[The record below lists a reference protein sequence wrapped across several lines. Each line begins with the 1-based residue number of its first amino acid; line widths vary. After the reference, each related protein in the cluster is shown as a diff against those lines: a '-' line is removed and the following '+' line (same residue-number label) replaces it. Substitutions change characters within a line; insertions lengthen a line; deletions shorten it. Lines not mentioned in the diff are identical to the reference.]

1 MPSRLSSTDPSISRQ
16 VERQMRNWEL
26 ARSQRLTATK
36 SREATDQVEDFI
48 CISRQVGAEGKRVAE
63 ALSERLGWPVF
74 DREILDLMAGN
85 DTVRRQVYGSMDG
98 RDLSWW
104 EEALRSLMQSEFVRN
119 DYFRKLSETVLSLAR
134 QSNCILVGRG
144 ADLLL
149 PASMG
154 FRVRLAAPI
163 AVRVSRFADMHC
175 LTANEAKEYIE
186 RMEAERL
193 RYFRN
198 HFGAKPDDP
207 TRFDMVITLGRFT
220 CDEAADLI
228 LKARSMREAAVVA

>member
-1 MPSRLSSTDPSISRQ
+1 MPTRPSSTDPSIARQ

-26 ARSQRLTATK
+26 ARSQRLTDTEIRQPA
-36 SREATDQVEDFI
+36 DQVEDFI

-63 ALSERLGWPVF
+63 VLSERLGWPVF
-74 DREILDLMAGN
+74 DREILDVMAGN
-85 DTVRRQVYGSMDG
+85 DTVRRQIYGSMDG

-134 QSNCILVGRG
+134 QSNCILIGRG

-149 PASMG
+149 PAGSG

-163 AVRVSRFADMHC
+163 AARVSRLADMHC
-175 LTANEAKEYIE
+175 LTANEAEQYIK
-186 RMEAERL
+186 RMETDRK
-193 RYFRN
+193 RYFHN
-198 HFGAKPDDP
+198 HFGVEPDDS
-207 TRFDMVITLGRFT
+207 TRFDIVITLGRFT
-220 CDEAADLI
+220 CEEAADLI
-228 LKARSMREAAVVA
+228 LKARSMKEPAAVA